1 MTIKS
6 LQNNTSESNDSRDT
20 LRLDGVF
27 RKSSYSSSGG
37 CVSVAKF
44 TDGSVKVQ
52 DTKDTTGRTLE
63 YTRKEWLAFLE
74 GVRHGEFD
82 IE

>member
-6 LQNNTSESNDSRDT
+6 MHISENESNESESE

-27 RKSSYSSSGG
+27 RKSSYSSSSG
-37 CVSVAKF
+37 CVSIAKF
-44 TDGSVKVQ
+44 ADGSVKVQ
-52 DTKDTTGRTLE
+52 DTKDATHTTLE
-63 YTRKEWLAFLE
+63 YTKKEWLAFLE